1 MRRAKIVC
9 TIGPA
14 TRDEKTLRRLIDAGM
29 DVARLNFSHG
39 TEKEHRE
46 IFARIRASGERVAV
60 MQDLMGP
67 KIRVGDIGDREIRLA
82 AGETV
87 VLSPAE
93 SAGADSIP
101 VTYPAL
107 SGDLSP
113 GDTVY
118 IADGTIHL
126 EVAGIDGSAVRC
138 TVVHGGTVT
147 SRKGVNL
154 PGVNLRAPA
163 LTEKDRRDLALGLEL
178 GVDLVALS
186 FVRSHSDVLEVKR
199 IVGESGS
206 NARIVAKIEK
216 REAVDELASVIE
228 AADALMIARGDL
240 GVEISTEEVPVVQKR
255 IIGMC
260 VESGTPVITATQ
272 MLESMVRSER
282 PTRAEASD
290 VANAVIDGSDALML
304 SAETAMGDFPV
315 GSVRMMDR
323 IIRRTEMYIEGTLRI
338 GPNAPVAAQATVPT
352 AVKNDDSSRSLEGV
366 CASAVTAAGRIGA
379 SAIACLTHTG
389 RTARMIAKFRPGV
402 PIFALTDNPPVI
414 RQMSLVWGVRAIPVE
429 RIEETERILTVAR
442 EKVWSEGFRG
452 PVVLTAGI
460 PTKDKGE
467 TNTIHLL
474 E

>member
-46 IFARIRASGERVAV
+46 VFGRIRAADDRVAV

-67 KIRVGDIGDREIRLA
+67 KIRVGDIGDREIRLT

-93 SAGADSIP
+93 SAGADAIP

-113 GDTVY
+113 GDRVY
-118 IADGTIHL
+118 IADGIIRL

-138 TVVHGGTVT
+138 TVMHGGAVT

-163 LTEKDRRDLALGLEL
+163 LTGKDRRDLAFGLEL

-186 FVRSHSDVLEVKR
+186 FVRSHREVLEVKR
-199 IVGESGS
+199 IVEESGS
-206 NARIVAKIEK
+206 DALIVAKIEK

-240 GVEISTEEVPVVQKR
+240 GVEIPTEEVPVVQKR
-255 IIGMC
+255 IIRMC
-260 VESGTPVITATQ
+260 MEAGTPVITATQ

-304 SAETAMGDFPV
+304 SAETAMGDFPER
-315 GSVRMMDR
+315 SVRMMDR
-323 IIRRTEMYIEGTLRI
+323 IIRRTEMYLEGTRRAGLH
-338 GPNAPVAAQATVPT
+338 APGAAQGPATT
-352 AVKNDDSSRSLEGV
+352 GEERDDASRSLEGV
-366 CASAVTAAGRIGA
+366 CASAVTAAERIGA

-389 RTARMIAKFRPGV
+389 RTARMLAKFRPGV
-402 PIFALTDNPPVI
+402 PILALTDNPPVI

-442 EKVWSEGFRG
+442 EKVGSEGFSG
-452 PVVLTAGI
+452 TVVLTAGI